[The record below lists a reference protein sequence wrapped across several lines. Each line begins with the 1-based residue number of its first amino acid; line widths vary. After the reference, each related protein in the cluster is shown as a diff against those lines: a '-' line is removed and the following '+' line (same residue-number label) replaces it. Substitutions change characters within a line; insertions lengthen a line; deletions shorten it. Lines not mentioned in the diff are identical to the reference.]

1 MPENPFTAFFANL
14 VNPGVPRELWTQ
26 LRPWLQRLALE
37 VPRHA
42 APLNTPQYCDHVT
55 RSGNGCEHMAVLVC
69 RVCEEAVCLKHSY
82 VGAGGQ
88 CVCAQC
94 VSAVSSAYREENRD
108 EPRGKKRGK
117 KKKRAGWTPPPDEEA
132 TYAEPEPDE
141 RAAAFEVLGLMP
153 DATPAVI
160 TARFRELSKTCHPD
174 RFTDPRDKAAADERF
189 KRISAAYSL
198 LMQQAA

>member
-1 MPENPFTAFFANL
+1 MPESPFAAFFANL
-14 VNPGVPRELWTQ
+14 VNPGVPRELWAQ
-26 LRPWLQRLALE
+26 LRPWLQRLAME

-42 APLNTPQYCDHVT
+42 APLGNPQYCDHVT
-55 RSGNGCEHMAVLVC
+55 RSGNGCDHMAVLVC
-69 RVCEEAVCLKHSY
+69 RACGEAVCLKHSY

-88 CVCAQC
+88 CICAQC
-94 VSAVSSAYREENRD
+94 VSAVSSAAREEERD
-108 EPRGKKRGK
+108 DRPRGK
-117 KKKRAGWTPPPDEEA
+117 KKKGKKRKGWTPPEQEA
-132 TYAEPEPDE
+132 SWDPPEHDE
-141 RAAAFEVLGLMP
+141 RLAAFEVLGLPP
-153 DATPAVI
+153 DSSPVVI